1 MILTILKYSN
11 ELPPRKFQFY
21 NLLSFYSVMYL
32 NQLPAADLDYVVV
45 VGKLCPELVSFH
57 GDGCLVT

>member
-1 MILTILKYSN
+1 MILIIPRYGY
-11 ELPPRKFQFY
+11 ELPPQKFQFY

-32 NQLPAADLDYVVV
+32 NELPAADLDFMVV